1 MTIQDLLKKA
11 DSHWDDAD
19 ALIDIG
25 TELESRTR
33 LPEAR
38 RILERALGLAPK
50 DFPEA
55 YATLAF
61 THFRDNASTAEKGE
75 MALIQGLEITDSDY
89 LKAWYVAFIDDP
101 PARDYFIQIH
111 DFASFLDM
119 PYCGKECMMKV
130 NVYYQKQ

>member
-19 ALIDIG
+19 VLIDIG

-50 DFPEA
+50 DFPRPMQRS
-55 YATLAF
+55 
-61 THFRDNASTAEKGE
+61 HS
-75 MALIQGLEITDSDY
+75 LISVIMHQQR
-89 LKAWYVAFIDDP
+89 K
-101 PARDYFIQIH
+101 
-111 DFASFLDM
+111 
-119 PYCGKECMMKV
+119 KV
-130 NVYYQKQ
+130 KWH